1 MLKKWLEIFKKDSLL
16 DRAFERSYEML
27 DLTRTMFVKSRE
39 SLRKMEDNQID
50 IDIRDKDHEVNKY
63 EREVRRD
70 VFNHL
75 AVRGTSTL
83 SSGLALITIII
94 DIERI
99 GDFAKNM
106 VELAMTHPGKLSGG
120 KFEDEITK
128 IEDDIAEQFTVT
140 KHCLEHDDPEEG
152 QTQLKKYFYINKACD
167 RLVTSL
173 VHEEDNRIR
182 AGDAVALGLYVR
194 WLKRINSH
202 LRNITTSIV
211 NPFDRIGF
219 EPKKK
224 QTKT

>member
-1 MLKKWLEIFKKDSLL
+1 MFKKWLEIFKKDTLL
-16 DRAFERSYEML
+16 DRAFQRSYEML
-27 DLTRTMFVKSRE
+27 DLTRTMFIKSRE
-39 SLRKMEDNQID
+39 SLRQMEDSQID
-50 IDIRDKDHEVNKY
+50 IDIRDQDHEVNKY

-99 GDFAKNM
+99 GDYAKNM

-120 KFEDEITK
+120 KFEDEIHK
-128 IEDDIAEQFTVT
+128 IEDDVAEQFKVT
-140 KHCLEHDDPEEG
+140 KHCLEFNDPEEG
-152 QTQLKKYFYINKACD
+152 KAQLEKYFYINKTCD

-173 VHEEDNRIR
+173 VTEEDRTIKC
-182 AGDAVALGLYVR
+182 GDAVALGLYIR

-202 LRNITTSIV
+202 LRNTTTSIV

-219 EPKKK
+219 EPKKN
-224 QTKT
+224 TD